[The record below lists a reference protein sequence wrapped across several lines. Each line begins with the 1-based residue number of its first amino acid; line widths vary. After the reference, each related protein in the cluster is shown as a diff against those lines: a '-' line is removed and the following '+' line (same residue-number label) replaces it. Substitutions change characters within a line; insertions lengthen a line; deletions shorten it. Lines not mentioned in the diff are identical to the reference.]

1 MKVEIVVNAE
11 KREER
16 GKNAARR
23 CRVSGR
29 IPAVVYGQYKDA
41 EPLALDPK
49 SLTKLIRSKA
59 GLNTIFKLDVAG
71 GESGTAMIVETQY
84 DPVKDT
90 LLHADLK
97 WIDPEKRLKVTVPVY
112 VRGTAVGVKT
122 QGGHLEVVAREVE
135 IDCLPDDI
143 PEQFDVDVTPLR
155 MGQSVRAQDLPLSGS
170 ARLTTLGETVLVHV
184 IALRGQAAGE
194 AAATEGAAEP
204 EVAKKGKKE
213 DEGKK

>member
-1 MKVEIVVNAE
+1 MKVDSVVNAE

-23 CRVSGR
+23 CRVAGR

-59 GLNTIFKLDVAG
+59 GLNTIFKLQIAG
-71 GESGTAMIVETQY
+71 GDSGTAMIVDTQY
-84 DPVKDT
+84 DPVKDN

-97 WIDPEKRLKVTVPVY
+97 WIDPEKKLRVTVPVH
-112 VRGTAVGVKT
+112 VHGTAVGVKT
-122 QGGHLEVVAREVE
+122 QGGHLEIVTRVVE
-135 IDCLPDDI
+135 IECLPDEI
-143 PEQFDVDVTPLR
+143 PEHFDVDVTPLLI
-155 MGQSVRAQDLPLSGS
+155 GQSVRAEDLPLPAS
-170 ARLTTLGETVLVHV
+170 ARLLTLGDAVLVHV
-184 IALRGQAAGE
+184 IALRGHAAGE
-194 AAATEGAAEP
+194 TPAAEGPAEP

-213 DEGKK
+213 TEAKK